1 MKICLLLPSFL
12 PDVGGLEKAADR
24 LAGEL
29 TARRHTVVILT
40 RAPDAPQPVIDRP
53 FPIRHYAKPASPTWW
68 PHSIKR
74 SLRKVHAEF
83 DFEIV
88 CAYHPYP
95 PGYCAV
101 RFARRC
107 GIPTVISCRGGDI
120 DERSRYLRRW
130 ISRRRT
136 IWSLRHADAVH
147 VLSTDLGELVS
158 ALTGGQVRSHVIH
171 NGVALLSSRPVGGL
185 PAEVESLRGRPF
197 ILTLG
202 RLRRFKGI
210 HVLLDALA
218 ILLRNHVELPLL
230 VIAGDG
236 PERDSLEGQAR
247 KAGLTGQI
255 RLLGEVLGQA
265 KAWLLANCLFFVHPS
280 LGGEGMPNSVLEAM
294 SYGKP
299 VVGTRIGG
307 VKDLITDDGTGL
319 LVDPGDPAALAWGIQ
334 QMLESDPERYG
345 HAAIRIAQAHSWDCI
360 VREYLH
366 LFESLAKAR

>member
-40 RAPDAPQPVIDRP
+40 RDPEAARPVVDRP

-68 PHSIKR
+68 PHSIER

-107 GIPTVISCRGGDI
+107 GIPAVISCRGGDI
-120 DERSRYLRRW
+120 DERSRYLKRW

-147 VLSTDLGELVS
+147 VLSTDLGELVA

-171 NGVALLSSRPVGGL
+171 NGVDLLSSRPVGRP
-185 PAEVESLRGRPF
+185 PAEVESLQERPF

-218 ILLRNHVELPLL
+218 LLLRNHVELPLV

-236 PERDSLEGQAR
+236 PARDSLEGQAR
-247 KAGLTGQI
+247 EAGLTRQI
-255 RLLGEVLGQA
+255 RLLGEVLGQV

-299 VVGTRIGG
+299 VVGTTIGG
-307 VKDLITDDGTGL
+307 VTDLIHDGRGGV
-319 LVDPGDPAALAWGIQ
+319 LVEAGNADALAAGLRL
-334 QMLESDPERYG
+334 MLASDLARKGRE
-345 HAAIRIAQAHSWDCI
+345 AAEIAAAHGWEKIAADY
-360 VREYLH
+360 VG
-366 LFESLAKAR
+366 LFEQLCT